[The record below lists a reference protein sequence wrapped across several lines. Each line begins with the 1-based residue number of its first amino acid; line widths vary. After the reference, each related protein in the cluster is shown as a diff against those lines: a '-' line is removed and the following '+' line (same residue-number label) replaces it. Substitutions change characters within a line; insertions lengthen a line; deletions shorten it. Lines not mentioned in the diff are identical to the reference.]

1 MDHALMIYPH
11 SDRRPVPELDP
22 EVDRLGHLLNDLE
35 RIQAERHPTETD
47 LSKAPTLENWCIA
60 ERRTIALAG
69 VVTGHPTIPN
79 GRTVCTSDLWI
90 VAPSLGYART
100 LNRLYALGSRH
111 HLSDRWDFR

>member
-1 MDHALMIYPH
+1 MHYPF
-11 SDRRPVPELDP
+11 SDPRPVPQLGP
-22 EVDRLGHLLNDLE
+22 EVDRLRHLLDDLE
-35 RIQAERHPTETD
+35 QIQAGHHPREAD

-69 VVTGHPTIPN
+69 AVTSHPTVPN
-79 GRTVCTSDLWI
+79 GHTVCTSDLWF

-111 HLSDRWDFR
+111 HLSDRWNFR